1 MSRGPDLVRP
11 GCTIGFVKAVILEV
25 SPAQLAQRRLTGE
38 DRWDEMWEGVLHL
51 SPAPAYEHQ
60 RTVDRLLF
68 FLMTLLEKTGRGIIV
83 SGINVFRAD
92 DDYRIPDL
100 TFVAKGRES
109 ILTENGARGGPD
121 AVIEASSASDETYEK
136 FPFYAAL
143 GVREVV
149 VIPRDSKKP
158 EVSRLAGSEYVAV
171 TPGQNGSLLS
181 ETLGVRFGHEPGPP
195 PRLSVE
201 DATDPRNRT
210 LI

>member
-1 MSRGPDLVRP
+1 
-11 GCTIGFVKAVILEV
+11 VKAVILEV
-25 SPAQLAQRRLTGE
+25 SPAELARRRRTGE

-60 RTVDRLLF
+60 RTVDRLLV
-68 FLMTLLEKTGRGIIV
+68 FLTAPLEKTGRGVIV

-109 ILTENGARGGPD
+109 ILAEDGARGGPD
-121 AVIEASSASDETYEK
+121 AVVEVLSPSDETYEK

-143 GVREVV
+143 GVREVIV
-149 VIPRDSKKP
+149 VPRNSKRP
-158 EVSRLAGSEYVAV
+158 ELSRLAGSEYVAV
-171 TPGQNGSLLS
+171 TPGEDGFLLS
-181 ETLGVRFGHEPGPP
+181 ETLGVRFGYEPGPP
-195 PRLSVE
+195 PRLAVE
-201 DATDPRNRT
+201 DATDSKNRT